1 VGRHVRAQLVHR
13 SQVWPLAGGWLEDHE
28 VEGAPRVVKDITT
41 TLSEQSENICVLQRT
56 VVADAHGVA
65 GYGPRLVCEWCNRVD
80 GSPATMYRVKNE
92 LWHLFII
99 IYH

>member
-1 VGRHVRAQLVHR
+1 MSIALVN
-13 SQVWPLAGGWLEDHE
+13 
-28 VEGAPRVVKDITT
+28 
-41 TLSEQSENICVLQRT
+41 LSY
-56 VVADAHGVA
+56 HVA